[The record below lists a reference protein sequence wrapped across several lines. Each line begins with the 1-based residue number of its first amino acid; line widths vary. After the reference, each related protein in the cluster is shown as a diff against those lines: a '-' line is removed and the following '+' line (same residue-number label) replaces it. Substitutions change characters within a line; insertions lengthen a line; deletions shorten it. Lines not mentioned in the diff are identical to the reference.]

1 VSSAPRFRAGG
12 AAGGLK
18 PSGDLD
24 VGVLRSDRRAV
35 SALVDTTSGLPAAAV
50 RHTRTLDRARLQGAV
65 ANSGN
70 ANAATGAAGEADAAE
85 MGAHAARALGLS
97 PDEVA
102 VASTGVIGERL
113 DLPRVRIGI
122 DAAVGASSP
131 AGGGAFARAIC
142 TTDRFTKEGG
152 FTLDLPGG
160 GSVTIGAAAK
170 GGGMISP
177 TMATMLAY
185 VCTDAAL
192 DAGDLAR
199 MTAGAAE
206 ASFNRITVDGQMSP
220 SDTLL
225 VLANG
230 EGPPLGGADRD
241 AVATALRSVCRWL
254 AVLMVKDG
262 EGAEHAMRI
271 LVEAALDDAEAEA
284 VARAVGNSPLVKTAA
299 YGRDANWGRVNQA
312 VGHALAGRGGPP
324 AELTLAFDGVPA
336 GSPGLER
343 VMSLPE
349 YDVRIGLGRGR
360 GSAELWASD
369 LTHGYVSLNAE
380 YRT

>member
-241 AVATALRSVCRWL
+241 ALATALRSVCRWL

-284 VARAVGNSPLVKTAA
+284 VARAVGNSPLV
-299 YGRDANWGRVNQA
+299 
-312 VGHALAGRGGPP
+312 
-324 AELTLAFDGVPA
+324 
-336 GSPGLER
+336 
-343 VMSLPE
+343 
-349 YDVRIGLGRGR
+349 
-360 GSAELWASD
+360 
-369 LTHGYVSLNAE
+369 
-380 YRT
+380 